1 MQLLSFKQS
10 RGVSL
15 VEVIFSIGVII
26 IGILGVMSIL
36 PLAGRRA
43 QDSVSMSVGA
53 AMGNSVVGEIL
64 SNRWNQKWQ
73 LRILTPPDFPSPYT
87 EAAVR
92 TYIDAPV
99 SPYNYTETTF
109 TLPVARPVPNNQPFC
124 IDPMLIRSNTTV
136 TRLDDQSG
144 FNTLYFPYYKPT
156 HNPEVDPSIL
166 GASQLVER
174 GGAAPLRRLIRVGLL
189 RGPSDTAA
197 LPRGSLLSASE
208 AFHVGE
214 RVDDIRFT
222 RPKDRTLPAIIS
234 GERATEVAG
243 STNYGT
249 RFGKGDYSWF
259 ATVVPEQTRGYATL
273 SVVIVRNRLRDFDIP
288 SSFPATIPERNASA
302 ERLATVTSATGF
314 VGGAGGMVTI
324 SSNLNTVSRMLP
336 GHWVML
342 SSFTGSQFPVH
353 RWYRIASLGGDV
365 VINEAAGRWE
375 RNIQLDG
382 ADWEFSPTV
391 PTQMTIVDG
400 AVSVTNHFVR
410 LDAL

>member
-73 LRILTPPDFPSPYT
+73 LRILTPPDFPNPYT
-87 EAAVR
+87 ERAVR
-92 TYIDAPV
+92 TYIDTPV
-99 SPYNYTETTF
+99 SPHNYTETTF
-109 TLPVARPVPNNQPFC
+109 TLPVQPFC
-124 IDPMLIRSNTTV
+124 IDPMLIRADTTV

-156 HNPEVDPSIL
+156 HNPIVDPSIL
-166 GASQLVER
+166 GAPQLAEGVIEVE
-174 GGAAPLRRLIRVGLL
+174 GAAPLRRLIRVGLL
-189 RGPSDTAA
+189 RGPSDTAI
-197 LPRGSLLSASE
+197 LPSGSLLSASE

-214 RVDDIRFT
+214 RRDDIRFT

-249 RFGKGDYSWF
+249 RFGKGDYSWI

-273 SVVIVRNRLRDFDIP
+273 SVVIIRNRLRDFDIP
-288 SSFPATIPERNASA
+288 TSFPATIPERNASA

-324 SSNLNTVSRMLP
+324 TSSLNTVLRMLP

-342 SSFTGSQFPVH
+342 SSFTGSQLPVH
-353 RWYRIASLGGDV
+353 RWYRIASLGGDAV
-365 VINEAAGRWE
+365 KNEGDGTWRRE
-375 RNIQLDG
+375 IQLDG